1 MNDLDDSNKGTGSRR
16 LTVRL
21 GDALI
26 EDLSLAAKEEH
37 RDRSALV
44 KDAVRFYLI
53 RSEGVRYFETMM
65 EANLKFNNEEVS
77 RFLDQQ
83 QAWFKS
89 ARSFFETTAEALAH
103 EVLKLREE
111 VARLSGGATSQ
122 KSWGAAAGNESRE
135 VHMSSS
141 VLSRHIPD

>member
-1 MNDLDDSNKGTGSRR
+1 MDNFNEENKVVGSRR

-26 EDLSLAAKEEH
+26 DDLSLAAKEER

-65 EANLKFNNEEVS
+65 EANLKFNHEEFS

-89 ARSFFETTAEALAH
+89 ARSFFETTAEALAK

-122 KSWGAAAGNESRE
+122 KSWSTGEGNESKE
-135 VHMSSS
+135 GHKSSS

>member
-1 MNDLDDSNKGTGSRR
+1 MINLDDLNKGAGSRR

-44 KDAVRFYLI
+44 KDAVRFYLV

-65 EANLKFNNEEVS
+65 EANLKFNNEEIS
-77 RFLDQQ
+77 RFLNQQ

-89 ARSFFETTAEALAH
+89 ARSFFETTAEALAN

-111 VARLSGGATSQ
+111 VARLSEGGASQ
-122 KSWGAAAGNESRE
+122 KSWGSAAGNISKEAQ
-135 VHMSSS
+135 MSSS